1 MRLLLV
7 DDHELFRKGM
17 IYLLRTFDLQVQ
29 VDEAGSCEQAC
40 ALAGHRS
47 YDLILADL
55 KMPGVKGLDAI
66 SAIRRA
72 FADSLVVVLSGEDDP
87 EIMRQAIERGA
98 VGFIPKSSSAEV
110 MKQAL
115 QLVLARGM
123 YVPHQV
129 LYKPE
134 EITQLDLTER
144 QLDVLRCMVRGHT
157 TDKEIARVLNI
168 AENTAGQHL
177 QSIRRK
183 LNVKTRSAA
192 VIAAVKLGLR
202 LG

>member
-17 IYLLRTFDLQVQ
+17 IFLLRTFEMQVE
-29 VDEAGSCEQAC
+29 VDEAGTCSEAC
-40 ALAGHRS
+40 ALAGRAS

-55 KMPGVKGLDAI
+55 KMPGINGLDAI
-66 SAIRRA
+66 GVIRRT
-72 FADSLVVVLSGEDDP
+72 FADSMVVVLSGEDDP
-87 EIMRQAIERGA
+87 EVMRQAIERGA

-115 QLVLARGM
+115 QLVLARGV

-129 LYKPE
+129 LYKPD
-134 EITQLDLTER
+134 EISRLDLTER

-183 LNVKTRSAA
+183 LNVKTRSA
-192 VIAAVKLGLR
+192 VLIAAVKLGLR

>member
-1 MRLLLV
+1 
-7 DDHELFRKGM
+7 
-17 IYLLRTFDLQVQ
+17 
-29 VDEAGSCEQAC
+29 
-40 ALAGHRS
+40 
-47 YDLILADL
+47 
-55 KMPGVKGLDAI
+55 
-66 SAIRRA
+66 
-72 FADSLVVVLSGEDDP
+72 VVLSGEDDP
-87 EIMRQAIERGA
+87 EVMRQAIERGA

-115 QLVLARGM
+115 QLVLARGV

-129 LYKPE
+129 LYKPD
-134 EITQLDLTER
+134 EISRLDLTER

-177 QSIRRK
+177 QAIRRK
-183 LNVKTRSAA
+183 LNVKTRSA
-192 VIAAVKLGLR
+192 VLIAAVKLGLR

>member
-17 IYLLRTFDLQVQ
+17 IFLLRTFDMQVE
-29 VDEAGSCEQAC
+29 VDEAGTCSEAC
-40 ALAGHRS
+40 ALAGRAS

-55 KMPGVKGLDAI
+55 KMPGINGLDAI
-66 SAIRRA
+66 GVIRRT
-72 FADSLVVVLSGEDDP
+72 FADSMVVVLSGEDDP
-87 EIMRQAIERGA
+87 EVMRQAIERGA

-115 QLVLARGM
+115 QLVLARGV

-129 LYKPE
+129 LYKPD
-134 EITQLDLTER
+134 EISRLDLTER

-177 QSIRRK
+177 QAIRRK
-183 LNVKTRSAA
+183 LNVKTRSA
-192 VIAAVKLGLR
+192 VLIAAVKLGLR